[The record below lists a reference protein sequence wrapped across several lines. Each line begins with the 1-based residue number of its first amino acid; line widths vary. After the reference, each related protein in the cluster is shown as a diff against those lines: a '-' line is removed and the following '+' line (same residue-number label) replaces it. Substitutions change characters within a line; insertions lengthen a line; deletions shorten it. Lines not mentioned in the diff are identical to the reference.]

1 MMMKRMMVVSLMIA
15 ACGKGKGGDSAPSV
29 SVTKADADAVNALVP
44 ADAKAKFDFEV
55 RKIEDKMGHRT
66 TTYTVVAP
74 KGWKNGFMPGSL
86 EPAEEAHGFGMGK
99 TDMKVGSNCDGDC
112 KPKDWAA
119 VVDKVYYAQFTS
131 GQVKGKVVKDDKQK
145 TSRTLVF
152 ENQPTV
158 EKQGETEVT
167 TGTEGVTIIRTWW
180 LDGASKHYSCQASLN
195 KDDAK
200 LAPAFEQ
207 ACAKVAV
214 SGD

>member
-1 MMMKRMMVVSLMIA
+1 MLKKTIVMCALLA
-15 ACGKGKGGDSAPSV
+15 ACDKGSAPSV

-44 ADAKAKFDFEV
+44 ADMKGKIEFEV
-55 RKIEDKMGHRT
+55 RKIEDKMGRHT

-86 EPAEEAHGFGMGK
+86 EPAEEPKGFGLGK
-99 TDMKVGSNCDGDC
+99 TDMKVGDNCDGAC

-119 VVDKVYYAQFTS
+119 VVDKTYYAQYTS

-145 TSRTLVF
+145 TSRVLVF

-158 EKQGETEVT
+158 EQQGNTEVT

-180 LDGASKHYSCQASLN
+180 SEGASKHFACQVSLN

-200 LAPAFEQ
+200 LAAAFEQ

>member
-1 MMMKRMMVVSLMIA
+1 MKKLLVISMLA
-15 ACGKGKGGDSAPSV
+15 ACGKSGGGSASV

-44 ADAKAKFDFEV
+44 ADMKGKIEFEV
-55 RKIEDKMGHRT
+55 RKLEDKLGRHT
-66 TTYTVVAP
+66 KTYTVVAP

-86 EPAEEAHGFGMGK
+86 EPTEEPKGFGLGK
-99 TDMKVGSNCDGDC
+99 TDMQVGSNCDGEC

-145 TSRTLVF
+145 TSRLLVF
-152 ENQPTV
+152 EKQPTV
-158 EKQGETEVT
+158 EQQGNTEVT
-167 TGTEGVTIIRTWW
+167 SGTEGVEIIRTWW
-180 LDGASKHYSCQASLN
+180 SDGASNVFTCQVSLN

-207 ACAKVAV
+207 ACSKVAF
-214 SGD
+214 SGS